1 MVRDLGGD
9 QGPVGEQADEQPLL
23 LGIGVNIQEV
33 FPGKNFS
40 SGVQEPQ
47 TPRLCDLIQET
58 TVLLIG
64 QLATAGFLVSHGQVV
79 VAVGAFQRAASGH
92 LDRSIHRDPVFEE
105 PLVKLQAELGIVL
118 VFHRLPLA
126 CSMG

>member
-1 MVRDLGGD
+1 M
-9 QGPVGEQADEQPLL
+9 
-23 LGIGVNIQEV
+23 
-33 FPGKNFS
+33 
-40 SGVQEPQ
+40 
-47 TPRLCDLIQET
+47 
-58 TVLLIG
+58 LLIG

-126 CSMG
+126 CSSGMNQSGHLQIVEKLIDVARGLLCGHLIIGADGVHDLTDGGLFVQ